1 MKNNEK
7 MSHAMI
13 QAVINIICSII
24 TLILIIVYLIFGIK
38 PVEPYESSSIPEIT
52 TTVSE
57 TTNYITANTSYTSG
71 NNITRL
77 TTTSETEITTETSY
91 DPAYTTF
98 IGWTVTTK
106 DQDPIIVITDYD
118 IIVIPD
124 KPKNTIKTTAL
135 NFSQTTYTTTLSVE
149 DEIISKEFV
158 KTFSKGTYYCY
169 EQTGVKGG
177 SGRTLV
183 DCSVGTYTI
192 KGSVACR
199 YIYNLYGYRHG
210 SHTVV
215 YLEIPDY
222 PDMNGYYFV
231 DDCCASYNVIDFYYD
246 YKNNCP
252 FKDQGVLSNI
262 NCYIVN

>member
-1 MKNNEK
+1 

-24 TLILIIVYLIFGIK
+24 TLILIIVYLLFGIK

-57 TTNYITANTSYTSG
+57 TTNYITTDTSYTSS

-106 DQDPIIVITDYD
+106 APDPIIVITDYD
-118 IIVIPD
+118 IIVVPNR
-124 KPKNTIKTTAL
+124 PKTTIKTTAL
-135 NFSQTTYTTTLSVE
+135 NLPQTTYTTTLSVE

-183 DCSVGTYTI
+183 DCSVCENNGDKVI
-192 KGSVACR
+192 KGSIASIYLYDLYCYNKNGRTTV
-199 YIYNLYGYRHG
+199 YIEVPEFPQM
-210 SHTVV
+210 S
-215 YLEIPDY
+215 
-222 PDMNGYYFV
+222 GYYYL
-231 DDCCASYNVIDFYYD
+231 DDCNGSYDIVDFFFCYSS
-246 YKNNCP
+246 NCP
-252 FKDQGVLSNI
+252 FQYKGVVSNVSV
-262 NCYIVN
+262 YIDN